1 MQTSKNVCLARDL
14 AWPCKRACTHKKH
27 NNNNNKET
35 KQNKKTALFEW
46 VTYRVAIVKREPCKT
61 HLGHSGHVHTNTDI
75 FETTQFFIRI
85 RVYGILNHSG
95 ERFQSNAVS
104 VRGFTGFVWTEGRFV
119 WKSMRFQKYEPFS
132 HPKNLRFW
140 LAKLLRGPARGVA
153 TFKTYVSGKLPTYP
167 SLSHH
172 FALSEKYALMLAWG
186 GLGGQFPRNV

>member
-119 WKSMRFQKYEPFS
+119 
-132 HPKNLRFW
+132 
-140 LAKLLRGPARGVA
+140 
-153 TFKTYVSGKLPTYP
+153 
-167 SLSHH
+167 
-172 FALSEKYALMLAWG
+172 
-186 GLGGQFPRNV
+186 